1 MKNSSL
7 KKALAQLSLDN
18 ELEIINPETVK
29 GRSAA
34 ADCGTKT
41 CGTRTICI
49 IKMRD
54 PKIPIPL

>member
-18 ELEIINPETVK
+18 ELEVINPETVK
-29 GRSAA
+29 GGSAA
-34 ADCGTKT
+34 SCGTKT